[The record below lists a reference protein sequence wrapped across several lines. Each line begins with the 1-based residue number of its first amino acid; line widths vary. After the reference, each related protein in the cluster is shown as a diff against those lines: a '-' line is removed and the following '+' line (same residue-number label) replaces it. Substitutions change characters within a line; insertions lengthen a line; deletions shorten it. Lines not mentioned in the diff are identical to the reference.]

1 VPSAYLLFL
10 GTYTRTRESKGIY
23 CAWLDRASGRVGPV
37 ELAAPATD
45 PAWLTQSP
53 DGRFLYAIHASPG
66 QAIAFRIDG
75 TTGRLTPLPG
85 DPAASTVNP
94 PSHLAVDANG
104 RTLLAANY
112 RDGYVSRMAIRA
124 DGTTGPAA
132 FIRHEGRGP
141 HPTRQDRPHPHSVTV
156 SPDNRHVLVADLG
169 LDRVYTYALD
179 DDPTA
184 LTPAQPPFVATAAG
198 AGPRHSAF
206 GADGRHVY
214 VINELNST
222 IDVHAFDS
230 AHGALTLRQTVSTLP
245 ADFTGENIPAEI
257 RVHPN
262 GRFAYGSTRGHDS
275 IASFAIDAA
284 SGRLTC
290 IGFTP
295 TGGRN
300 PRNFALSPD
309 GAWLVCGHQDTP
321 RVTVFRLDPATGQL
335 APTDHFAEVP
345 AVVCVLFHR

>member
-1 VPSAYLLFL
+1 MSSAYLLFL
-10 GTYTRTRESKGIY
+10 GTYTRNRESKGIY
-23 CAWLDRASGRVGPV
+23 CTWLDRASGRLGPV
-37 ELAAPATD
+37 ELAAPAID
-45 PAWLTQSP
+45 PAWLTRSP

-66 QAIAFRIDG
+66 QVTPFRIDAK
-75 TTGRLTPLPG
+75 TGLLSPLPG
-85 DPAASTVNP
+85 DPATDTVNP
-94 PSHLAVDANG
+94 PSHLAVDATG

-112 RDGYVSRMAIRA
+112 RDGYVSRIAIRA

-132 FIRHEGRGP
+132 VIRHEGRGP

-169 LDRVYTYALD
+169 LDRVFTYTLD
-179 DDPTA
+179 ADPSV
-184 LTPAQPPFVATAAG
+184 LVPAHPPFVATAAG

-206 GADGRHVY
+206 GASGRHVY

-222 IDVHAFDS
+222 IDVHDFDP
-230 AHGALTLRQTVSTLP
+230 AHGALSLRQTVSTLP
-245 ADFTGENIPAEI
+245 PDFPGENIPAEI

-262 GRFAYGSTRGHDS
+262 GRFVYGSNRGHDS
-275 IASFAIDAA
+275 IAAFAIDAA
-284 SGRLTC
+284 SGRLTG

-321 RVTVFRLDPATGQL
+321 RVNVFRVDSATGQL
-335 APTDHFAEVP
+335 APTDYFAAVP
-345 AVVCVLFHR
+345 AVVCVLFHL